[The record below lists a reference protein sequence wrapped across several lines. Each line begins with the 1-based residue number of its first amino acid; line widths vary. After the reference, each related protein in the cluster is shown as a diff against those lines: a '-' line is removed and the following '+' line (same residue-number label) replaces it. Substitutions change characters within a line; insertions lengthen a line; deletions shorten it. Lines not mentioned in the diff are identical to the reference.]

1 MKVYSIQCY
10 MQSQYAKQIS
20 WPGKSIQLF
29 HILMCHLNIFWTEPR
44 RSNWEDRAEP
54 RYLQECGLGQD
65 EVRSVLES
73 HLVLV
78 PRHPVHLILD
88 SVEDVRILEAEEE
101 GKAECLAHRPAAAGE
116 EVNEGDH

>member
-1 MKVYSIQCY
+1 MLSCIDTLDAVAVCKTNFMTKNFAY
-10 MQSQYAKQIS
+10 
-20 WPGKSIQLF
+20 
-29 HILMCHLNIFWTEPR
+29 CHLNILWTEPR

-54 RYLQECGLGQD
+54 RHLQEGGLGQD
-65 EVRSVLES
+65 EVRSVLEA
-73 HLVLV
+73 HPVLV